1 MFKRILALMMLGA
14 FLATIAI
21 GCGDDKDKD
30 DAEKEVK
37 DTAEKGEKEIERK
50 GSGTR

>member
-1 MFKRILALMMLGA
+1 MFKKILALMMLGT

-21 GCGDDKDKD
+21 GCGDDKD

-37 DTAEKGEKEIERK
+37 DTAEKGEKEIEKK